1 MEWLIAILLFAVG
14 FYAVRLIRRRREKY
28 TFKEYGHSIT
38 RHDVGRY
45 GKMDFALW
53 LHPRVWAQN
62 VEHFEQSEIDALRE
76 YVSEGDL
83 VIDIGAHMG
92 DTTVPLAFAAGQTGI
107 TIAIE
112 PNPYVFKVLEINA
125 KLNSESTNI
134 VPMCF
139 AVTESEGKCT
149 FLYSD
154 ASFCNG
160 GDLGS
165 IEDQSHKHKF
175 PLEVDG
181 RNLENILR
189 RDYKDKLHRL
199 TYIKIDVEG
208 YDKEVIRSISGILRE
223 FRPTLVAEVLKKLT
237 PAERD
242 ELYDVLQSC
251 GYQPYLHTASIP
263 LKGQRINR
271 DDMSNWR
278 HFDILAIPE
287 N

>member
-1 MEWLIAILLFAVG
+1 MEWLIVIVLIAVG
-14 FYAVRLIRRRREKY
+14 YYAFRLIRRRRAKH
-28 TFKEYGHSIT
+28 TFKEYGHSIK
-38 RHDVGRY
+38 RHDVGPY
-45 GKMDFALW
+45 GTMDFALW
-53 LHPRVWAQN
+53 LHPRVWSQN
-62 VEHFEQSEIDALRE
+62 VEHFEPSEIDALRE

-92 DTTVPLAFAAGQTGI
+92 DTTVPLAFAAGKTGI
-107 TIAIE
+107 TLAIE
-112 PNPYVFKVLEINA
+112 PNPHVFKVLEVNA
-125 KLNSESTNI
+125 KLNTEKTNI

-139 AVTESEGKCT
+139 AVTESDGKCT
-149 FLYSD
+149 FLYCD

-165 IEDQSHKHKF
+165 IEDQSHRHNF

-181 RNLENILR
+181 RNLETILR
-189 RDYKDKLHRL
+189 RDYKDELHRL

-208 YDKEVIRSISGILRE
+208 YDKEVIRSISGIFRE

-242 ELYDVLQSC
+242 DLYDVLQSC
-251 GYQPYLHTASIP
+251 GYQPYLHTGSMP

-271 DDMSNWR
+271 DDMNNWR